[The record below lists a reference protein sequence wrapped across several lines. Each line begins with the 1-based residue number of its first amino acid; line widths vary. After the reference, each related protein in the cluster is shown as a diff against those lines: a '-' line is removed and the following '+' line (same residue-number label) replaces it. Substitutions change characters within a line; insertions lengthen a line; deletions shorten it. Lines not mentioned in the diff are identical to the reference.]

1 MASNSNSKPNIPL
14 YSLTATVLLVGMAL
28 VALLFVDTSNITLL
42 IPFVGLIVSTV
53 PSLIAAAYSEKTSR
67 DIHNGVLSK
76 QVSEGT
82 TVAFAHQA
90 LKDPAALQAIQELA
104 ALVKTNTDTTETNT
118 AALNN
123 TVKEGDSNGG

>member
-1 MASNSNSKPNIPL
+1 M